1 MVKKLLSATLAVF
14 MLITGYSQVNA
25 QEVTFP
31 NIHNVT
37 DLHKHIISNLK
48 DDISRNEDGTLNI
61 TEIDFGNLV
70 KELVDS
76 YKEVV
81 KNL

>member
-25 QEVTFP
+25 KEVAIP

-37 DLHKHIISNLK
+37 DLHKYIISNLK
-48 DDISRNEDGTLNI
+48 EDISLNEDGTLNI
-61 TEIDFGNLV
+61 SEIDFGNFV

-76 YKEVV
+76 YKELV